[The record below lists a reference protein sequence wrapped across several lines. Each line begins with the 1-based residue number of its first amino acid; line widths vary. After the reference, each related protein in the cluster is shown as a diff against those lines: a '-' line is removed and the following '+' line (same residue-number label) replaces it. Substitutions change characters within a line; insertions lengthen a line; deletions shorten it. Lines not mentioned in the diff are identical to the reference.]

1 MKKLYR
7 TFFLFTV
14 LLLISVFLTLPT
26 FAATEAAEPQILMFE
41 DGSYIVIT
49 IECDQLQDQDG
60 VSGLADRSIKSG
72 TKKYAY
78 YDGSDTL
85 AWECCV
91 HGTFTYDGLTAT
103 ATGARHSYNIYD
115 NKWSFL
121 DGNATYSGATATAT
135 GRFRRALFPYTATV
149 SLTCSPNGV
158 LS

>member
-85 AWECCV
+85 AWEFCV

-115 NKWSFL
+115 NKCCGKRSKQSPPSYKLHAKIAKSRNFL
-121 DGNATYSGATATAT
+121 CWKTIKK
-135 GRFRRALFPYTATV
+135 V
-149 SLTCSPNGV
+149 KE
-158 LS
+158 